1 MHRHPVKEIAKLV
14 SCRSIHFTVSGDQRF
29 KTGKQPNLL
38 MEKIKVLH
46 ITQAFGGV
54 ETYLRQVV
62 QNIDRDRFEIII
74 ASPEKDTLR
83 EFCAVHQIT
92 HHVLHMAR
100 GANPIGD
107 LASVFRIRKLI
118 GREKPHLVH
127 LHSSKAGFVG
137 RIAAKTKKCKSLFTP
152 HGVSYLSFTG
162 FKRLIFFSLELFA
175 KRYTHRVLAIS
186 HSEANRCIF
195 EIGLKEQDIYI
206 IPNSLTIYDASA
218 PVPDKLGK
226 LEGKWKV
233 GTVARLTYQKNP
245 LLFVDIA
252 ADVIKLHPETH
263 FYFLGAGYHDHLA
276 TEVNERIAKYGIGKN
291 FHLIDMGD
299 HIVALNFLRQMNVF
313 VLPSVF
319 EGLPY
324 ALLEAMY
331 EAVPCVV
338 SKCDGNNDVIN
349 NNINGFSCLAKEE
362 YVSIIAQ
369 LLTDQEKATKIA
381 LAGKNYILEKHDIRN
396 NIRSLEKI
404 YQQIRTSE

>member
-1 MHRHPVKEIAKLV
+1 
-14 SCRSIHFTVSGDQRF
+14 
-29 KTGKQPNLL
+29 

-62 QNIDRDRFEIII
+62 QNIDRNKFEIII
-74 ASPEKDTLR
+74 ASPEKDTLQN
-83 EFCAVHQIT
+83 FCAANNVK
-92 HHVLHMAR
+92 HHLLHMSR
-100 GANPIGD
+100 GVNPLGD
-107 LASVFRIRKLI
+107 LASIFRIRRLI
-118 GREKPHLVH
+118 KKERPHLVH

-162 FKRLIFFSLELFA
+162 FRRLVFFSLELFA
-175 KRYTHRVLAIS
+175 KRYTYKILAIS
-186 HSEANRCIF
+186 HSEAGRCIF
-195 EIGLKEQDIYI
+195 EVGLKAEDIYI
-206 IPNSLTIYDASA
+206 IPNSLTICDSS
-218 PVPDKLGK
+218 PSVPNKLGA
-226 LEGKWKV
+226 LPGNMKV

-252 ADVIKLHPETH
+252 SDVIKKLPETH

-276 TEVNERIAKYGIGKN
+276 DQVDERIKKYGIESN

-299 HIVALNFLRQMNVF
+299 HITALNFLHQIDVF

-324 ALLEAMY
+324 ALLEAMH
-331 EAVPCVV
+331 EGVPCVV

-349 NNINGFSCLAKEE
+349 NNANGFSCLTREE
-362 YVSIIAQ
+362 YAEIISL
-369 LLTDQEKATKIA
+369 LLTDKEKAKQIGE
-381 LAGKNYILEKHDIRN
+381 AGKQFVIEKHNIKN
-396 NIRSLEKI
+396 NIRLLEKI
-404 YQQIRTSE
+404 YAEM